1 MEGIN
6 RDIENMTVEGS
17 PKNKKYRDNYS
28 LGEYIKENIPSF
40 KTIRNTL
47 VKDRSVFVENLTQ
60 LSSAEWKD
68 TRV

>member
-1 MEGIN
+1 MKGIN
-6 RDIENMTVEGS
+6 RDIENNKVKGS

-28 LGEYIKENIPSF
+28 LWEYVNENIPSF

-47 VKDRSVFVENLTQ
+47 VKDKSVFVENLTQ